1 MVVKNNAFLLNGS
14 HIPLNR
20 LEVRIVNPD
29 FIDPPTSRISRR
41 DIRADSLG
49 GRIDGAVNAP
59 IPGSSGTLVYDS
71 GTGTSFSAIFRG
83 LNPEERQLAI
93 SGQTRV
99 MGWQRTTAAG
109 DRLGMTIYEVVR
121 SAAPVLAVAR
131 QGRMLS
137 SGQRPQR
144 RPFTTRRP
152 RCSTPPIGPISRR

>member
-1 MVVKNNAFLLNGS
+1 VVVKNNAFLLNGS

-71 GTGTSFSAIFRG
+71 GTGTSFTAIFRG
-83 LNPEERQLAI
+83 LNPENGSWPSQDRRVSWGGSAPLRQAT
-93 SGQTRV
+93 G
-99 MGWQRTTAAG
+99 
-109 DRLGMTIYEVVR
+109 
-121 SAAPVLAVAR
+121 SA
-131 QGRMLS
+131 
-137 SGQRPQR
+137 
-144 RPFTTRRP
+144 
-152 RCSTPPIGPISRR
+152 